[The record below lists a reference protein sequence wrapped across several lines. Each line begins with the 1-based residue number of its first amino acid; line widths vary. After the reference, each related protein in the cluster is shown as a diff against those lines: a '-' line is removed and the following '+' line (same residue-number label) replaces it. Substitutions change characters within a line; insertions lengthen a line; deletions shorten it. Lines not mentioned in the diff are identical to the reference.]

1 MILFEECKNAL
12 SADFYVIEGVA
23 CEDVMNILNRYPLS
37 NGYMDWS
44 KIEYKDYESVN
55 ELLISNVIRNDDM
68 FVFADDSSIPIFRT
82 KLKLIAENIYD
93 VTALSPKLFIFNNEV
108 ILQPLF
114 PTDGIRLAVLDI
126 DSINDE

>member
-1 MILFEECKNAL
+1 MSLFEECKNAL
-12 SADFYVIEGVA
+12 SADFYIVEGVA
-23 CEDVMNILNRYPLS
+23 CNDVMNILNRYPLS

-55 ELLISNVIRNDDM
+55 ELLISNVIRNDDV
-68 FVFADDSSIPIFRT
+68 FVFADDYSIPIFRT

-126 DSINDE
+126 DSINE

>member
-1 MILFEECKNAL
+1 MNLFEECKNAL
-12 SADFYVIEGVA
+12 NAYFYVIEGVA
-23 CEDVMNILNRYPLS
+23 CKDVMNILNRYPLS

-44 KIEYKDYESVN
+44 KIKYKDCESVN
-55 ELLISNVIRNDDM
+55 ELLNSNIIRNDDV

-114 PTDGIRLAVLDI
+114 PDDRVRFAFLDMN
-126 DSINDE
+126 SINKA